1 MGRRFIGPMGLTP
14 GDRAPGNIDI
24 SVEGQLGFQM
34 KVVMNRDLE
43 TGSADRDRGGAAS
56 AAPLPRNLEDL
67 HELLQMYNTVTQRLQ
82 VSHERLEGEVVRLRE
97 QLEEK
102 NRELELK
109 KRLAA
114 LGEMA
119 AGIAHEIRNPLG
131 GIQLYATTLLA
142 ELSDRPAA
150 ADLVKKISSGVKG
163 LNSLVGDMLAFT
175 RDLQLER
182 RDEDLGEI
190 VMTTLELATPALVEQ
205 DVKVRVHGSVSGKR
219 LSVDRRLLERVL
231 LNLVLN
237 AAEAI
242 GEEYTHGRQG
252 QPHDGQMEIRATHT
266 GGKTEIV
273 IEDNGPGIPAECV
286 EKIFDPFFT
295 TKHTGTG
302 LGLAIVHR
310 IIEAHGGRITA
321 ENRQPPERGAR
332 FRIVV

>member
-1 MGRRFIGPMGLTP
+1 VVVRMIDSTNKERGDQATAATIGT
-14 GDRAPGNIDI
+14 APAG
-24 SVEGQLGFQM
+24 
-34 KVVMNRDLE
+34 
-43 TGSADRDRGGAAS
+43 
-56 AAPLPRNLEDL
+56 LPRSLEDL
-67 HELLQMYNTVTQRLQ
+67 HELLQMYNQVTQRLQ

-131 GIQLYATTLLA
+131 GIQLYASTLLA
-142 ELSDRPAA
+142 EVADKPAA
-150 ADLVKKISSGVKG
+150 AELVKKISNGVKG
-163 LNSLVGDMLAFT
+163 LNTLVSDMLAFT
-175 RDLQLER
+175 RDLQLARQE
-182 RDEDLGEI
+182 EDLSEI
-190 VMTTLELATPALVEQ
+190 VMGALELATPSLLEQ
-205 DVKVRVHGSVSGKR
+205 DVTVRVHGSVSGKR
-219 LSVDRRLLERVL
+219 VHVDRRLLERVL

-237 AAEAI
+237 GAEAI
-242 GEEYTHGRQG
+242 GERNAQKAGEHG
-252 QPHDGQMEIRATHT
+252 GQMEIRAAKS
-266 GGKTEIV
+266 GAKMELV
-273 IEDNGPGIPAECV
+273 IEDNGPGIPAECL

-321 ENRQPPERGAR
+321 ENRPRPEYGAR
-332 FRIVV
+332 FRIVI